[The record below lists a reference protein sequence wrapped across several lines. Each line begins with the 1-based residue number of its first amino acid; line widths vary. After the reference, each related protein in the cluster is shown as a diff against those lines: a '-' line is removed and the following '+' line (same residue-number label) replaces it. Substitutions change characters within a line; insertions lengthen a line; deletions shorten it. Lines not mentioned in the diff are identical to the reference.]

1 MPAASPFQ
9 RTSCYPSPGNFI
21 PRRWSN
27 FRGDCLTVFRMHR
40 RVPLLLL
47 ALALACGRK
56 TIVKAPELVAP
67 ARIDNLT
74 AANAVEGIQLS
85 WRRPERYADGSQMYD
100 LGSFHVER
108 GVGLEVFAPVHTVE
122 VTDRERFQQER
133 RFGWTDTDTVL
144 GQTYRYRVVSETTDG
159 YVSQPSNVA
168 ILERA
173 QPSPTPSPAR
183 TPTPR

>member
-1 MPAASPFQ
+1 M
-9 RTSCYPSPGNFI
+9 T
-21 PRRWSN
+21 
-27 FRGDCLTVFRMHR
+27 
-40 RVPLLLL
+40 LLLL
-47 ALALACGRK
+47 GLALACGRK

-67 ARIDNLT
+67 ERIDNLT

-85 WRRPERYADGSQMYD
+85 WRRPERYADGSHMYD
-100 LGSFHVER
+100 LGSFRVER
-108 GVGLEVFAPVHTVE
+108 GVGSDVFVAVKTVE

-159 YVSQPSNVA
+159 YVSEPSNVA

-173 QPSPTPSPAR
+173 QPTPTPAR
-183 TPTPR
+183 TPTPH

>member
-1 MPAASPFQ
+1 
-9 RTSCYPSPGNFI
+9 
-21 PRRWSN
+21 
-27 FRGDCLTVFRMHR
+27 MHR

-74 AANAVEGIQLS
+74 AVNAVEGIQLS

-108 GVGLEVFAPVHTVE
+108 GVGSEVFAPVHSVE

-183 TPTPR
+183 TPTPH